1 MILVTSHLKGILD
14 HLRLH
19 KALFRKAPL
28 QPIRRHGRATVSL
41 HRNDTIQHL
50 QSNTEPAQPSCR
62 HSGGV
67 DGQGVQCS
75 GADLFVF
82 VDYQGGKGLVR
93 VLGIGVMRFD
103 GAEFDFPV
111 PVRELF
117 QDPVQHRALRDVVLV
132 EVDEAVDVLGGVG
145 HFFDSCAV
153 TWRRPPNLFPFTSAF
168 ISASLEG
175 GKPAMVKRAGL
186 GSDIRRWFVRWKAPA
201 REGGVCGCGGGRV
214 VEGSGRVR
222 GATPFGAIFLK
233 HSRVE
238 VIVVR
243 KVYSRRRP
251 APSSL
256 GIPRAWVGLI

>member
-50 QSNTEPAQPSCR
+50 QSNTEPAQPSCW
-62 HSGGV
+62 HSGVVG
-67 DGQGVQCS
+67 GQGGRYS
-75 GADLFVF
+75 EADLFVF

-111 PVRELF
+111 PIRELF

-145 HFFDSCAV
+145 HFFDVVLCRDMAEATKLV
-153 TWRRPPNLFPFTSAF
+153 
-168 ISASLEG
+168 SLHL
-175 GKPAMVKRAGL
+175 RFHL
-186 GSDIRRWFVRWKAPA
+186 RQS
-201 REGGVCGCGGGRV
+201 GGRQARD
-214 VEGSGRVR
+214 GQAS
-222 GATPFGAIFLK
+222 
-233 HSRVE
+233 
-238 VIVVR
+238 
-243 KVYSRRRP
+243 
-251 APSSL
+251 
-256 GIPRAWVGLI
+256 WVGV